1 MFDGKMTRALGAA
14 SVGIGVAELVAPHW
28 IDKQLGVKDHPV
40 ITRVL
45 GARDVIAGIGSLA
58 QPERQLWNI
67 GRIAGDVARVALLG
81 AAIKSSKRRAIV
93 LGALGV
99 IVALGVLDGLTAR
112 KR

>member
-1 MFDGKMTRALGAA
+1 MFDGKMTRALGAT

-45 GARDVIAGIGSLA
+45 GARDIVAGIGSIA
-58 QPERQLWNI
+58 QPERNMWTF
-67 GRIAGDVARVALLG
+67 GRIAGHVARVALLG
-81 AAIKSSKRRAIV
+81 AAIKNSRKRAVV

-99 IVALGVLDGLTAR
+99 IVAIGVLDSLTAR